1 MKFSPLLVALCCA
14 TFAFAQVDN
23 RASQSPVKNQ
33 GGRGTCVAFA
43 ICAALETFPGVPTD
57 ISEQLLYA
65 TVKLHENAVDKWL
78 RKSGAK
84 PSISEGNKFENY
96 VRLFDLVGT
105 CHESF
110 LPYDPNPRQ
119 AGAKVPAEIRRYLEL
134 AQVGEHD
141 LRKLRDGFGKYGF
154 RAADCTVLMPEQ
166 AHDVARIKREL
177 DNGRLAIPV
186 SYAIY
191 GPKWSTAD
199 DDPKRDRTYI
209 HPGLMWQY
217 RFAGEKNWL
226 DYGACKL
233 LCGGRGLDFVEA
245 VRTDKVQ
252 RKKFPDPENKFY
264 GGHALTIVG
273 YDDRGF
279 LVKNSWGSWGDAG
292 YCTVSYDYHAL
303 LATRALLLDDVYI
316 RTPRLSPFEVGAAIK
331 NAKFWLKV
339 QPVRKN
345 GKSQLVFSTWAQEP
359 RDPNVEVVEYAIEGQ
374 DQDGKWTSRLRRVV
388 RCGDTEARRGAPL
401 VVAGAQQLLLMGCK
415 RLRATVRYGAAQ
427 VIDPNNPNAATF
439 LRSVS
444 FVEFNPWLQGAVD
457 LPPR

>member
-1 MKFSPLLVALCCA
+1 MKLSPLLVALSCA
-14 TFAFAQVDN
+14 TLGFAQVDN
-23 RASQSPVKNQ
+23 RHSQSPVKNQ
-33 GGRGTCVAFA
+33 GGRGTCVAFS
-43 ICAALETFPGVPTD
+43 ICAALETFPGVPTN

-78 RKSGAK
+78 RKFGEK
-84 PSISEGNKFENY
+84 PGLSIGNKFEDY
-96 VRLFDLVGT
+96 VRLFDRIGT
-105 CHESF
+105 SHESF
-110 LPYDPNPRQ
+110 LPYDPNPRK
-119 AGAKVPAEIRRYLEL
+119 AGPKVPIEIRRFLEL
-134 AQVGEHD
+134 AQVGEKD
-141 LRKLRDGFGKYGF
+141 LEKLRDDFGKYGF
-154 RAADCTVLMPEQ
+154 RAADCTVLMPKQ
-166 AHDVARIKREL
+166 AHDVARIKQEL

-199 DDPKRDRTYI
+199 DDPKRDRTLI

-217 RFAGEKNWL
+217 RFAGKNKWSG
-226 DYGACKL
+226 YFVVKL

-245 VRTDKVQ
+245 VRAGKIE
-252 RKKFPDPENKFY
+252 RKKFPDPENKLY

-279 LVKNSWGSWGDAG
+279 LVKNSWGPWGDAG

-303 LATRALLLDDVYI
+303 LATRALLIDNVYI

-331 NAKFWLKV
+331 KAKFWLKV
-339 QPVRKN
+339 QSVSLG
-345 GKSQLVFSTWAQEP
+345 GKPELVFSTWAQEP
-359 RDPNVEVVEYAIEGQ
+359 RDPNVEVVQYEIEGQ
-374 DQDGKWTSRLRRVV
+374 DKDGKWTSMLRRVV

-401 VVAGAQQLLLMGCK
+401 VVTGVQRLLLMGCK

-427 VIDPNNPNAATF
+427 AIDPKNRDAATF
-439 LRSVS
+439 KRSVP
-444 FVEFNPWLQGAVD
+444 FAEFDPWLQGAVD